1 MTLKPID
8 RILNLFL
15 MIMFKKTNHS
25 EL

>member
-1 MTLKPID
+1 LTLKPID

-15 MIMFKKTNHS
+15 MIMFKKTNPS